1 MSRHIATPPR
11 ERVVRGGASDPIE
24 FDIPTARP
32 RRRRPRIAP
41 LVRFLILAP
50 IVHFLASAGAV
61 AFLLG
66 MDDEL

>member
-11 ERVVRGGASDPIE
+11 ERVVRGGATEPIE
-24 FDIPTARP
+24 FTIPTAP
-32 RRRRPRIAP
+32 RRRGPWIAP